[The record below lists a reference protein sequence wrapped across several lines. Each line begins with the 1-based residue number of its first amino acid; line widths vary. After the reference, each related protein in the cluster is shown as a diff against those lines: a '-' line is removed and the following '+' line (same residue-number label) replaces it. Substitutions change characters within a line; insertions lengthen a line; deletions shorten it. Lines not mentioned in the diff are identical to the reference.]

1 MRILKVA
8 VVLILAAAGVLL
20 VVFKTDLMTVRTWE
34 VVPSD
39 GFVDQGYLE
48 SEVMGKNLLLLNPGD
63 VKAELE
69 KDPAVKTAE
78 VSRRFPDTLVLRL
91 EARRPSVLVSYEDG
105 ILVIG
110 EDGCVMGYEKAKG
123 DRYRELL
130 VVEGVDFKR
139 FKVNDLLG
147 TDAYSQLENLIVLSR
162 FLEEAR
168 MPADCARIEA
178 GRLVLFIHQDMRV
191 VFGPAD
197 LPIGP
202 KLEKFKWIYE
212 DLQEKG
218 INRGIIDM
226 SFDKNPVYHP
236 IQ

>member
-1 MRILKVA
+1 MKIRRLA
-8 VVLILAAAGVLL
+8 VVLVLAAAGVLL

-34 VVPSD
+34 VVPD
-39 GFVDQGYLE
+39 DAFVDQAYLE
-48 SEVMGKNLLLLNPGD
+48 SEVVGKNLLLLDPDD
-63 VKAELE
+63 VKVELE

-78 VSRRFPDTLVLRL
+78 VSRRFPDRLVLKL
-91 EARRPSVLVSYEDG
+91 EGRQPSVLVSYQDG

-110 EDGCVMGYEKAKG
+110 EDGCVMGYEKARG
-123 DRYRELL
+123 DLYRGLL

-139 FKVNDLLG
+139 FKVNDLLE

-168 MPADCARIEA
+168 MRAECARIEA